1 MAEGSTDK
9 GVTLMHKANSFD
21 IAQKVGVAQSTVS
34 RALRGEKCVSEA
46 TRQRII
52 EAAREL
58 NYVMDRNAS
67 NMRLRTTATIAL
79 VVIYREDE
87 SVASISAFHHLL
99 IGRIAEAAAER
110 GYNIL
115 ISFQNTAENLYGQYQ
130 DSRMADGLIVIGT
143 TLNQPAWSYFSTIAA
158 EGNAVARW
166 GGRDDGAAW
175 LMCDNLGGAA
185 LATEHLITRG
195 CKRIAFVGP
204 TTPDQPQFHERY
216 AGFCNTMARHNLAP
230 VQVPTISAANRD
242 QHGYDSVVDLITR
255 AEPFDGLF
263 AASDTIAI
271 GALRALYDHGRH
283 APHDVAVVGFDN
295 IPAAKS
301 YAPSLSSVEP
311 DYLQA
316 GKLLVQNVCDQ
327 IAGAQ
332 TATEPATTRVPV
344 RLIIRESS
352 K

>member
-1 MAEGSTDK
+1 MSQMVK
-9 GVTLMHKANSFD
+9 GVAKMHKTNSFD

-52 EAAREL
+52 TAAREL

-115 ISFQNTAENLYGQYQ
+115 ISFQNEADNLYGHYQ

-143 TLNQPAWSYFSTIAA
+143 TLNQPAWAYFGGLAA
-158 EGNAVARW
+158 EGRAIASW

-185 LATEHLITRG
+185 LATDHLVARG
-195 CKRIAFVGP
+195 CKRIAFIGP
-204 TTPDQPQFHERY
+204 TTPEQRQFYERHT
-216 AGFCNTMARHNLAP
+216 GFLTAMSRHGLTP
-230 VQVPTISAANRD
+230 VTVADVHAANRD
-242 QHGYDSVVDLITR
+242 QDGYDSVADLLQR
-255 AEPFDGLF
+255 DVAFDGLF
-263 AASDTIAI
+263 AASDAIAI
-271 GALRALYDHGRH
+271 GALRALHDHGRRV
-283 APHDVAVVGFDN
+283 PQEVAVVGFDN

-301 YAPSLSSVEP
+301 YTPSLSTIEP

-327 IAGAQ
+327 IAGTQ
-332 TATEPATTRVPV
+332 TSIDPVVTRVPV
-344 RLIIRESS
+344 RLIVRESS

>member
-1 MAEGSTDK
+1 MVE
-9 GVTLMHKANSFD
+9 VTGRPVKVHKANSFD
-21 IAQKVGVAQSTVS
+21 IAHKVGVAQSTVS

-52 EAAREL
+52 DAAREL

-67 NMRLRTTATIAL
+67 NMRLRTTATLAL

-115 ISFQNTAENLYGQYQ
+115 ISFQNNADNLYGQYQ

-143 TLNQPAWSYFSTIAA
+143 ALNQQAWSYFADVAA
-158 EGNAVARW
+158 EGRAVARW

-175 LMCDNLGGAA
+175 LMCDNIGGAT
-185 LATEHLITRG
+185 LATEHLIAQG

-204 TTPDQPQFHERY
+204 KSSDQRQFHERH
-216 AGFCNTMARHNLAP
+216 AGFAQTLSAHSLEP
-230 VQVPTISAANRD
+230 IDVPERCAANRD
-242 QHGYDSVVDLITR
+242 AHGYDSVVDLITR
-255 AEPFDGLF
+255 GERFDGLF

-271 GALRALYDHGRH
+271 GALRAL
-283 APHDVAVVGFDN
+283 HDYGVNVPRDVVVVGFDN

-301 YAPSLSSVEP
+301 YSPSLSTVEP

-316 GKLLVQNVCDQ
+316 GHLLVQHVCDQ
-327 IAGAQ
+327 IASVARDEGMAV
-332 TATEPATTRVPV
+332 ARVPV
-344 RLIIRESS
+344 RLMVRDSS
-352 K
+352 RR

>member
-1 MAEGSTDK
+1 
-9 GVTLMHKANSFD
+9 MHKTNSFD

-34 RALRGEKCVSEA
+34 RALRGEKCVSEV

-52 EAAREL
+52 DAAREL

-99 IGRIAEAAAER
+99 IGGIAEAAAER

-115 ISFQNTAENLYGQYQ
+115 ISFQNNADNLYGQYQ

-143 TLNQPAWSYFSTIAA
+143 SLNQPAWSYFSAIAA
-158 EGNAVARW
+158 EGRAVARW

-185 LATEHLITRG
+185 LATEHLIARG
-195 CKRIAFVGP
+195 CRNIAFIGP
-204 TTPDQPQFHERY
+204 TAPDQRQFHERHT
-216 AGFCNTMARHNLAP
+216 GFVATMAQHGLAP
-230 VQVPTISAANRD
+230 ITGPAITAANRD

-255 AEPFDGLF
+255 KQPFDGLF

-271 GALRALYDHGRH
+271 GALRALHDHGLQV
-283 APHDVAVVGFDN
+283 PGDVALVGFDN

-301 YAPSLSSVEP
+301 YSPSLSTVEP

-327 IAGAQ
+327 IAKTEDTGD
-332 TATEPATTRVPV
+332 TAAPRVPV
-344 RLIIRESS
+344 RLIVRDSS